1 MKKKSNTSTRLNEIM
16 IEQNLKQVDILK
28 KSKPYCKKFN
38 VKLERNDLSQYVSGK
53 IEPGQKKLMVLAE
66 TLNVSPAWLMGLDVP
81 KAPRENIILP
91 EGETDL
97 QFLERI
103 LKSKG
108 FLNED
113 EKLSE
118 ENFNML
124 IDFAKAN
131 KQFIMKDKDNQ

>member
-1 MKKKSNTSTRLNEIM
+1 MEKKTNTSTRLNEIM

-28 KSKPYCKKFN
+28 KSKPYCKKYN

-81 KAPRENIILP
+81 KEPRDNLILS

-97 QFLERI
+97 QFLERV

-108 FLNED
+108 FLDDN
-113 EKLSE
+113 EKLTK

-124 IDFAKAN
+124 IEFAKAN
-131 KQFIMKDKDNQ
+131 KPFIMKDKDK